1 MQVSGRD
8 GKPLPPWILYDPVSL
23 TLHGEP
29 SVSDAGGWT
38 VQVDDVTAADRQLI
52 RDVFTIQ
59 VVEPGV
65 ARPKRQNP
73 VLDVSLPEGSGAA
86 GAPNTDGEEN
96 EDEDE
101 AQNSE
106 ENFVPDDRIVP
117 SLTSPVFGVISRMAQ
132 HHENRIFGSFFQDL
146 FPGIRKKSFP
156 TSGCW
161 SI

>member
-38 VQVDDVTAADRQLI
+38 VQVDDVTADDRQLI

-65 ARPKRQNP
+65 VRPKRQSP
-73 VLDVSLPEGSGAA
+73 VLDDSVPEGCGA
-86 GAPNTDGEEN
+86 DEEET
-96 EDEDE
+96 EDEDQS
-101 AQNSE
+101 QNSE

-117 SLTSPVFGVISRMAQ
+117 SMTSPIFGVS
-132 HHENRIFGSFFQDL
+132 
-146 FPGIRKKSFP
+146 
-156 TSGCW
+156 SGAV
-161 SI
+161 

>member
-38 VQVDDVTAADRQLI
+38 VQVDDVTADDRQLI

-65 ARPKRQNP
+65 ARPKRQSP
-73 VLDVSLPEGSGAA
+73 VLDDSQPEGSGA
-86 GAPNTDGEEN
+86 DGE

-101 AQNSE
+101 ARNSE
-106 ENFVPDDRIVP
+106 ENFDPDDRIVP
-117 SLTSPVFGVISRMAQ
+117 SLASPIFGVIYSIVQ
-132 HHENRIFGSFFQDL
+132 LLGNLIGSFFFKIHFL
-146 FPGIRKKSFP
+146 EFIRNIIFNIRLLVS
-156 TSGCW
+156 
-161 SI
+161 